1 MTLSAELAARASD
14 RMRHMARRML
24 RGFPQVRRWEDTDDV
39 AQGAALRLH
48 RALAQLGDVDGR
60 HFACL
65 CAVQVRRELLD
76 LARKYGNPRGS
87 WRHCD
92 TAVLRAATGDI
103 DRIAT
108 AVAPPPAGLA
118 AWTRFHELVATLPD
132 GEREVFELSWYL
144 GSGQREI
151 ARLLECS
158 SRTVRRSWETA
169 RRRLVDGLAGEC
181 PG

>member
-1 MTLSAELAARASD
+1 MPLSAELAVLASD

-48 RALAQLGDVDGR
+48 RALTQLGNVDCR

-76 LARKYGNPRGS
+76 LARKYGNPAGS

-92 TAVLRAATGDI
+92 TAVLRVATGDV

-108 AVAPPPAGLA
+108 AVDPQESGLA

-132 GEREVFELSWYL
+132 REREVFELSWYL
-144 GSGQREI
+144 GSGQQEI
-151 ARLLECS
+151 ARLLDCS
-158 SRTVRRSWETA
+158 PRTVRRRWEMA
-169 RRRLVDGLAGEC
+169 KRHIVDGLAGDC